1 MTLYE
6 ITGQWV
12 KLYDT
17 LTNEEASPEELQ
29 AAMQDVDGVEDALA
43 EKAHGYAA
51 VMRNIESEVT
61 ALDAEIKRLEKM
73 KRTRVSAMDGL
84 KARVL
89 GAMTAIGVR
98 SLDAGIGKWSMR
110 TSRAVE
116 ISDIAA
122 LPDDYKVA
130 AEPRPC
136 KTAIKAALERGEDVP
151 GAVLVE
157 RDSVSLR

>member
-6 ITGQWV
+6 ITGEWV

-29 AAMQDVDGVEDALA
+29 AAMQEVDGVEDALA

-51 VMRNIESEVT
+51 VLRNIESEIA

-73 KRTRVSAMDGL
+73 KRTRANAMDGL

-136 KTAIKAALERGEDVP
+136 KAAIKAALERGEDVP

>member
-51 VMRNIESEVT
+51 VLRNIESEVT

-73 KRTRVSAMDGL
+73 KRTRVNAMDGL

-89 GAMTAIGVR
+89 GALTAIGVR
-98 SLDAGIGKWSMR
+98 SMDTGSGK
-110 TSRAVE
+110 
-116 ISDIAA
+116 
-122 LPDDYKVA
+122 
-130 AEPRPC
+130 
-136 KTAIKAALERGEDVP
+136 
-151 GAVLVE
+151 
-157 RDSVSLR
+157 